1 MIRVAVMGCGKLGS
15 IIARGIRDGKVENC
29 QLVGVFS
36 RSMES
41 AGRLAEECG
50 CAGCTKLEDLLALK
64 PDYILEA
71 ATGEALMEHGVR
83 CLQAGS
89 HLICLSVGALSNEDF
104 FRQAEM
110 AAREH
115 GVKLVA
121 ASGVIGGLDL
131 AGAALM
137 AGDLQGVLTK
147 YHYAGAK
154 SQLPERYDGSAR
166 EAIEMSP
173 RHLNIAVAAGL
184 ACGSLNKT
192 RMRLDVVPPE
202 KQTGFT
208 LELSGAFGSASICCN
223 RAGRG
228 PALAAY
234 SALAILK
241 RMISPIV
248 Y

>member
-15 IIARGIRDGKVENC
+15 IIARGIRDGKVKDC
-29 QLVGVFS
+29 SLVGVFS
-36 RSMES
+36 RNRES
-41 AGRLAEECG
+41 AEALAESCG
-50 CAGCTKLEDLLALK
+50 CVACTRLEDLLALR
-64 PDYILEA
+64 PEYILEA
-71 ATGEALMEHGVR
+71 ATGEALLEHGVQ
-83 CLQAGS
+83 CLEAGC

-104 FRQAEM
+104 FMRSEKK
-110 AAREH
+110 AREH

-131 AGAALM
+131 AASALM
-137 AGDLQGVLTK
+137 AGEIQGVLTK
-147 YHYAGAK
+147 YHYAGG
-154 SQLPERYDGSAR
+154 QTMLPEFYNGSAR

-184 ACGSLNKT
+184 ACGSLDKT

-202 KQTGFT
+202 EQSGFL
-208 LELSGAFGSASICCN
+208 LELTGDFGTASIRCN

-234 SALAILK
+234 SALAVLK
-241 RMISPIV
+241 RMTSAIV